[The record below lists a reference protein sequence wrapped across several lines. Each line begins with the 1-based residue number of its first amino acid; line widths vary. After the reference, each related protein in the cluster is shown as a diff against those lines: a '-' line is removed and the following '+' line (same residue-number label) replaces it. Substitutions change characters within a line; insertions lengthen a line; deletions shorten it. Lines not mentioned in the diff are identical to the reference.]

1 MNVYYFLF
9 PLALAFI
16 AQATIVAAPSAHP
29 EDIGGGPIC
38 EFKAKKTNIKI
49 F

>member
-38 EFKAKKTNIKI
+38 EFKAKKNKY
-49 F
+49 